1 MKKNQESNHP
11 DRILGV
17 DFSGAMNCGDTI
29 WISTAAIERHVL
41 KIQDCYPA
49 KELPGSS
56 VERDICL
63 PVLRDFISKQRACV
77 CGMDFPFGLPCSLV
91 KESSWEKFVLYFGD
105 RHQSPEDFKEACF
118 ADANGLELRRVTDEE
133 SKTPFSPYNLRL
145 FRQTY
150 FGIHYLLAPLVK
162 EKLACILPMQQP
174 LPEKPWIVEVC
185 PASTLKKLGLYYDY
199 RYKGPKE
206 ENRAARAKIFDRLE
220 AEGSLVMPTKALR
233 SKVVDNKGGDA
244 LDCII
249 ASIVAFRSRHDLIG
263 SCLMRMPY
271 TLEGYVYV

>member
-1 MKKNQESNHP
+1 METQESNHP
-11 DRILGV
+11 NRILGV
-17 DFSGAMNCGDTI
+17 DFSGAVNCGDTI
-29 WISTAAIERHVL
+29 WISTATIERQVL
-41 KIQDCYPA
+41 KIRDCYPA

-63 PVLRDFISKQRACV
+63 PALRDFISNQRACI
-77 CGMDFPFGLPCSLV
+77 CGLDFPFGLPYSLV
-91 KESSWEKFVLYFGD
+91 IESSWEEFVLYFGD
-105 RHQSPEDFKEACF
+105 RYQSPEDFKEACF

-150 FGIHYLLAPLVK
+150 FGIHYLLAPLAK
-162 EKLACILPMQQP
+162 EKSACILPMEQS
-174 LPEKPWIVEVC
+174 LPKKPSIIEVC
-185 PASTLKKLGLYYDY
+185 PASTLKKFGLYYGY
-199 RYKGPKE
+199 HYKGPKE
-206 ENRAARAKIFDRLE
+206 ENRASRAKILDRLE
-220 AEGSLVMPTKALR
+220 AKGSLVIPTKALKSR
-233 SKVVDNKGGDA
+233 VVDNKGGDA

-249 ASIVAFRSRHDLIG
+249 ASIAAFRSCHDLTG